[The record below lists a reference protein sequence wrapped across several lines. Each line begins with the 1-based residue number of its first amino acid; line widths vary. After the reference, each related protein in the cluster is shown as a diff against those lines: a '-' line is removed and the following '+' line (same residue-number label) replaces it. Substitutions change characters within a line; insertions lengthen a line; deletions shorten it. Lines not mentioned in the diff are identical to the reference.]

1 MVRLLIIVVLGFS
14 VFVALRFILAKK
26 KLTVK
31 QFSSIYLMTIF
42 GLILLFLGVTGRLH
56 PLFALG
62 GAIIPF
68 VLRYAPLF
76 LRGLQLASVFR
87 SLRNATRNTASP
99 PPKTS
104 EISSRYIHMTLFHD
118 TGVMEGTVLEGQFK
132 NRDLSQLEINQLKEL
147 LKEVEDDADSMNLL
161 TAYLDREHGEWQSKA
176 DRATSSPP
184 YNNEMS
190 EPQALEILGLNN
202 EATKEDVIQAHR
214 RMMQRVHPDRGGSTY
229 LATKI
234 NAAKDLLTKIR
245 S

>member
-1 MVRLLIIVVLGFS
+1 
-14 VFVALRFILAKK
+14 
-26 KLTVK
+26 
-31 QFSSIYLMTIF
+31 
-42 GLILLFLGVTGRLH
+42 
-56 PLFALG
+56 
-62 GAIIPF
+62 
-68 VLRYAPLF
+68 
-76 LRGLQLASVFR
+76 
-87 SLRNATRNTASP
+87 
-99 PPKTS
+99 
-104 EISSRYIHMTLFHD
+104 
-118 TGVMEGTVLEGQFK
+118 MEGTVLEGQFK

-176 DRATSSPP
+176 DRATSSPSN
-184 YNNEMS
+184 NNEMS

-202 EATKEDVIQAHR
+202 DATKEDVIQAHR